1 MANDESALT
10 GGSSSTPAATVV
22 DAPVAVPTD
31 IGNKRTGDSRR
42 SADQAPRQRIQFT
55 QIEGL
60 VRTRSLPLNVL
71 LLLAIFYTL
80 YFGRALFLPIVLAI
94 LLSFVFAP
102 TVRMFKRIRIPEP
115 AGAGLV
121 VAGLLSVVALGIY
134 NLSAPASEWIQ
145 KAPNVVRQIEG
156 KIRVIKKP
164 VEDVSEATKRV
175 EEMTSVGQKNVRT
188 VQVQQK
194 TLASLILSEAGEF
207 LFGAVSTFILL
218 LFLLAS
224 GNLFLQKIVRTLP
237 RLEDK
242 KRAVEVAREME
253 SEISTYLFTITLIN
267 TGLGTAT
274 AVAMYFLDM
283 PNPLLWGVMVALL
296 NYIPYVGDILSVS
309 VLTVVG
315 LLTFDNLGH
324 ALLVPAVYYILTA
337 TEGQLITPMIL
348 GRRFTLNPVVIFIS
362 LMFWGWLWG
371 IPGALLAVPFLV
383 TLKIFCDHIEPLSKF
398 GEFLGR

>member
-1 MANDESALT
+1 MANDESALSD
-10 GGSSSTPAATVV
+10 SSSARAPTVV
-22 DAPVAVPTD
+22 DAPIAVPAD
-31 IGNKRTGDSRR
+31 IDNKRTGESRR
-42 SADQAPRQRIQFT
+42 SADQAPRQRIQFA

-60 VRTRSLPLNVL
+60 VRTRSLPLNIL

-80 YFGRALFLPIVLAI
+80 YFGRALFLPIVLAV

-102 TVRMFKRIRIPEP
+102 TVRAFKRIHIPEA
-115 AGAGLV
+115 AGAALV
-121 VAGLLSVVALGIY
+121 VAGLLSVFGLGIY
-134 NLSAPASEWIQ
+134 NLSGPASEWLQ
-145 KAPNVVRQIEG
+145 KAPGVMGQIEG
-156 KIRVIKKP
+156 KIRVLKKP

-194 TLASLILSEAGEF
+194 PLASLILSETGEF
-207 LFGAVSTFILL
+207 LFGALSTFILL

-267 TGLGTAT
+267 AGLGATTAL
-274 AVAMYFLDM
+274 AMYFLGM

-296 NYIPYVGDILSVS
+296 NFVPYVGDIVSIS
-309 VLTVVG
+309 VLAVVG
-315 LLTFDNLGH
+315 LLTFDNIGH
-324 ALLVPAVYYILTA
+324 ALAIPAVYYVLTA